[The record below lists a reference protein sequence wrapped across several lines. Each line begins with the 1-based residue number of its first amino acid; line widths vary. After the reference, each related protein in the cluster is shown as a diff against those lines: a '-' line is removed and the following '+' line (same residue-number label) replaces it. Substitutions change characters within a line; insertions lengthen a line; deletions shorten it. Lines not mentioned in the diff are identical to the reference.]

1 MDHLAPGP
9 IDKSL
14 LTLQE
19 SHISE
24 VVWSEAHADVSFRS
38 RHNFW
43 ARVPADPVLQIIRN
57 TAFRHVVDITTVDI
71 NNHLITALVERWR
84 PETHTFHLACG
95 ECTVTLED
103 VLYLLGLPVN
113 GEALI
118 GYANINWEEECVR
131 LLGVVPEQRV
141 MNGQRVLLTWLD
153 TTFAELPADAD
164 EEVLQQY
171 ARAFILRMIG
181 GFLMPDTSGNR
192 VNLMY
197 LPFLEDLEGTFN
209 YSWGSAVL
217 SFMYRALCRAA
228 LIRQQVDMGGCLL
241 LLQCWAYER
250 IPFLAPGTRFPDWNS
265 CSDYANY
272 MCSHFNLGLCHFISL
287 QFRKFQRNS

>member
-1 MDHLAPGP
+1 MDYLAPGP

-24 VVWSEAHADVSFRS
+24 VVWSEAHEDVSFRS

-57 TAFRHVVDITTVDI
+57 TAFRHVVDITTTDI

-131 LLGVVPEQRV
+131 LLGVAPEEQV
-141 MNGQRVLLTWLD
+141 MSGQRVLLRWLD

-228 LIRQQVDMGGCLL
+228 LIRGQVEMGGCLL

-250 IPFLAPGTRFPDWNS
+250 IPFLAPRLHAPNDYPFPLVRR
-265 CSDYANY
+265 YVFTF
-272 MCSHFNLGLCHFISL
+272 FNFSFYFTFIY
-287 QFRKFQRNS
+287 